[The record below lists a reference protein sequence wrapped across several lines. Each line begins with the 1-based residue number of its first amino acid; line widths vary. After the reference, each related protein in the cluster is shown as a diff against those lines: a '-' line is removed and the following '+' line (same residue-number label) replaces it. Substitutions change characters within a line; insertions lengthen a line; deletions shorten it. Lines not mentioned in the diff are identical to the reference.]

1 MKVAFSKYQGAGND
15 FVIMNAHALGDLILN
30 TEQIQFICNRK
41 YGVGSDGLILIR
53 PSDQQDFEMDFYNPD
68 GSQSF
73 CGNGARCAVHYFYEN
88 NLATNNPCSFK
99 AIDGVHQAYKCKDE
113 IKIEMSRIGK
123 VEAITLSVDGVNQE
137 GYFLDTGSPH
147 FVNFVE
153 QKGDL
158 DDILNFG
165 KRIRFSRRYESKGV
179 NVNLVDTVAQDKILI
194 RTYERGVE
202 NETLSCGTGATAC
215 ALIYAQV
222 HQCKNNLIQVQT
234 SGGIL
239 HVSFDQLESGSF
251 SNVYLIGP
259 AKHVFNGQIDI

>member
-15 FVIMNAHALGDLILN
+15 FVIINAHSLGDLILN
-30 TEQIQFICNRK
+30 TEQIQFICDRK
-41 YGVGSDGLILIR
+41 YGVGSDGLILIK
-53 PSDQQDFEMDFYNPD
+53 PSDQQDFKMDFYNPD

-73 CGNGARCAVHYFYEN
+73 CGNGARCAVHYSYQN
-88 NLATNNPCSFK
+88 NSVTNNPCSFE
-99 AIDGVHQAYKCKDE
+99 AIDGVHQASICKDE
-113 IKIEMSRIGK
+113 VKIEMSHIGEI
-123 VEAITLSVDGVNQE
+123 EAVVVSADDINEE

-147 FVNFVE
+147 FVHFV
-153 QKGDL
+153 KYKASL
-158 DDILNFG
+158 NDIVNYG
-165 KRIRFSRRYESKGV
+165 KRIRYSNKYESTGV
-179 NVNLVDTVAQDKILI
+179 NVNMVDAIAEDQILI

-222 HQCKNNLIQVQT
+222 HQSKNNLIQVET

-259 AKHVFNGQIDI
+259 AKHVFNGQINV